1 MADRE
6 DMLDALMQVIGVE
19 GCGVAC
25 EDATVFKDDLKE
37 ESYADC
43 SSRVEFRVRCQ
54 VKHRYKFHESA

>member
-6 DMLDALMQVIGVE
+6 DILDALMQVIGVE

-37 ESYADC
+37 EFYTDC
-43 SSRVEFRVRCQ
+43 SSRLEFRVRC
-54 VKHRYKFHESA
+54 